1 VLLFQD
7 IIKILL
13 AKDKGKCYEIKFK
26 GEAKKFPLK
35 KGGACLRQAGVVFKQ
50 SFRVNL

>member
-7 IIKILL
+7 IIIILL

-35 KGGACLRQAGVVFKQ
+35 KGGACSGRQGL
-50 SFRVNL
+50 SLNNPSE